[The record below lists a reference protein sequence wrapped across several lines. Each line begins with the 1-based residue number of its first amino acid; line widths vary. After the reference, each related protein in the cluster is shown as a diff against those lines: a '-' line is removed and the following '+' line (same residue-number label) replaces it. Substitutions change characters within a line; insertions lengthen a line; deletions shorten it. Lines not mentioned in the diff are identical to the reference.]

1 MSAVGS
7 ATLVRLF
14 YAGPVEPWTH
24 ERARATAQSLVGPL
38 GRRWDHT
45 VQVAR
50 RAEDLVVAGADP
62 AVALA
67 AWLHDIGYAPSVAST
82 DLHALDGAHHLSAL
96 GAPSEVISLVAY
108 HTGAEFEAVE
118 RGLATELHVFDRPD
132 QAALDA
138 LTLADLTTDPAGGI
152 VQVDERLAEI
162 LQRYPDD
169 HPVHRAIEKSSP
181 YLRECAQRA
190 ATMFAT
196 AAGT

>member
-1 MSAVGS
+1 M
-7 ATLVRLF
+7 
-14 YAGPVEPWTH
+14 EPWTV
-24 ERARATAQSLVGPL
+24 ERGRAIAQSLVGSL

-50 RAEDLVVAGADP
+50 RAEDLVAAGADP

-67 AWLHDIGYAPSVAST
+67 AWLHDIGYAPSVART
-82 DLHALDGAHHLSAL
+82 DLHALDGARHLSIL
-96 GAPSEVISLVAY
+96 GAPREVVSLVAY

-118 RGLATELHVFDRPD
+118 RGLASELHAFDRPD

-138 LTLADLTTDPAGGI
+138 LTLADLTTDPAGG
-152 VQVDERLAEI
+152 VVGVDERLAEI
-162 LQRYPDD
+162 LQRYPAD

-190 ATMFAT
+190 ATMFDRV
-196 AAGT
+196 AGT

>member
-14 YAGPVEPWTH
+14 YAGPVEPWSV
-24 ERARATAQSLVGPL
+24 ERGRAIAQPLVGPL
-38 GRRWDHT
+38 GRRWGHT

-50 RAEDLVVAGADP
+50 RAEDLVAAGADP

-82 DLHALDGAHHLSAL
+82 DLHALDGARHLSAL
-96 GAPSEVISLVAY
+96 GAPREVVSLVAY

-118 RGLATELHVFDRPD
+118 RGLASELRAFDRPD

-138 LTLADLTTDPAGGI
+138 LTLADLTTDPAGG
-152 VQVDERLAEI
+152 VVAVDERLAEI
-162 LQRYPDD
+162 IQRYPAD

-190 ATMFAT
+190 ATMFAS